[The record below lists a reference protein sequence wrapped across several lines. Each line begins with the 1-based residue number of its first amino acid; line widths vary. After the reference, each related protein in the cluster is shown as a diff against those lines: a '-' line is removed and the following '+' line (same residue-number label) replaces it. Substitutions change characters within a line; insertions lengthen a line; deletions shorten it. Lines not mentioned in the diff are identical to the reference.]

1 MTTTRRPLIVL
12 ITAHHYKME
21 EPTPERSLPSP
32 SPQPSRELLE
42 GSWGLDLTP
51 ERDIKPRKRL
61 REPTKTKASRE
72 LKNHEGDVF
81 ITNERETN

>member
-1 MTTTRRPLIVL
+1 
-12 ITAHHYKME
+12 ME
-21 EPTPERSLPSP
+21 EPVPEKNLPLP

-61 REPTKTKASRE
+61 REPNRPNTKTSRE
-72 LKNHEGDVF
+72 SKDQEGTVYSF
-81 ITNERETN
+81 GREVMPGVIFLEIKDRL